1 MNGLLLIDKPA
12 GITSFGIVA
21 RLRSLTGIKRIG
33 HAGTLDPLATGLMLL
48 LLGSATKQAQAL
60 LKLDKSYAA
69 TIRLGWDSTTGDEEG
84 EKTQVSDV
92 IPALPQVERVLA
104 QFQGQLTQ
112 VPPQYSAIKVQ
123 GQPAYKLARKGQK
136 VSLEPRPIEIYH
148 LELLNYEY
156 PEVKISTSV
165 SSGTYIRSLAADIG
179 RALATGGYLS
189 ELRRTQIG
197 SYIIE
202 DAIPL
207 DGLTKA
213 KIEQILIPL

>member
-48 LLGSATKQAQAL
+48 LLGSATKQAQSL
-60 LKLDKSYAA
+60 LKLDKSYTA
-69 TIRLGWDSTTGDEEG
+69 TIKLGWDSTTGDEEG
-84 EKTQVSDV
+84 EKTLVSDT
-92 IPALPQVERVLA
+92 IPDLAEVEKALE

-123 GQPAYKLARKGQK
+123 GQPAYKLARRGQK
-136 VSLEPRPIEIYH
+136 VPLEPRQIEIYH
-148 LELLNYEY
+148 LELLKYEY
-156 PEVKISTSV
+156 PEVRISTSV
-165 SSGTYIRSLAADIG
+165 SSGTYVRSLAADIG
-179 RALATGGYLS
+179 RALGAGGYLS
-189 ELRRTQIG
+189 ELRRTVVG
-197 SYIIE
+197 SYTIE

-207 DGLTKA
+207 EGLTKA
-213 KIEQILIPL
+213 KIEQMLISL